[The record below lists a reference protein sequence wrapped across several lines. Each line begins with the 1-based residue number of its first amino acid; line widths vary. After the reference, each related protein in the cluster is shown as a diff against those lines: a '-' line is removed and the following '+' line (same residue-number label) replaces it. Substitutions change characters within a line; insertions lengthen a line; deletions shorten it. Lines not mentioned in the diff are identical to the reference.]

1 MNIAVNITNAD
12 QSVLSAIKALLQMR
26 PELDF
31 DIRKKH
37 TEQELLRQEVEQI
50 EKDYKAGKIKGYT
63 DVDKMFEDI
72 LNG

>member
-1 MNIAVNITNAD
+1 MNVAINITNAD
-12 QSVLSAIKALLQMR
+12 QSVVSAIKSLLQMR

-31 DIRKKH
+31 DIAQKL
-37 TEQELLRQEVEQI
+37 TEEELLRQEVEQI
-50 EKDYKAGKIKGYT
+50 EKDYEAGKIKGYT